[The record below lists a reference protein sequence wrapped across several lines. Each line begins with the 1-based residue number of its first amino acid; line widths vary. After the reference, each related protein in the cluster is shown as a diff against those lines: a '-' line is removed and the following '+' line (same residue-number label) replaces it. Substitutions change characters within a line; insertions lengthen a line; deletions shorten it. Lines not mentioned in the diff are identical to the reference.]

1 VCSET
6 WHCCKDVVDLFATN
20 RRFFNQFTV
29 TVRISRMSRVSVV
42 VRFSFGDWIVI
53 GLPDMQ

>member
-1 VCSET
+1 MLWTYSPKT
-6 WHCCKDVVDLFATN
+6 GD
-20 RRFFNQFTV
+20 FFNQFTV